1 MSTSRAVLSSLVL
14 GAFLSLS
21 LAPSASADPGGVQS
35 RLIGDRL
42 VRVERGAIE
51 PVQVPVRPV
60 ASFGVAGDRL
70 LFGGEPRAAA
80 SGTDGWYGMNLWSV
94 GIDGSEPRR
103 LTRGRTVLR
112 AVWSEP
118 AGLVAYWT
126 RDMEIWVMRPDGS
139 NARRV
144 ASPGASPAFSP
155 DGTRLAYARLPK
167 EWQPGG
173 LPGGFDL
180 HVLELA
186 TGTDRELT
194 SGYDDAEPIWTPD
207 GRALLFLSG
216 GRTGLTSLWRITAE
230 GTELTQLTNAGQ
242 SRMTEQ
248 FVKNPATNLDVEWS
262 PDGSLLLYGALY
274 TEAGEVMVLDF
285 DRSGMVREARELGEG
300 RSPSWTAQ
308 GTVQVIRE
316 EAQGL
321 RAVELPVRG
330 EGVLKVLDVTGAPVS
345 ALDIR
350 PGRGVEFLAGQVG
363 LEVDKTHTNP
373 PRYRFPLSYHPAGNR
388 YYYDNDSSGG
398 IRSWKCNGET
408 YNGHRGSDYP
418 APCGTPIYA
427 GHNGSVSARNDGC
440 PNVGFWGSTCGGGFG
455 NYVKLNNGNNWYS
468 IYAHMQAGTPIGF
481 VGVACGQYIGTS
493 YTSGNST
500 GCHLH
505 FEVQHYG
512 YPWDDP
518 YAGSCSGPESFW
530 CNQNGDGAGFPG
542 RACC

>member
-1 MSTSRAVLSSLVL
+1 MSRAILASFAL
-14 GAFLSLS
+14 GALLFLSQ
-21 LAPSASADPGGVQS
+21 APSASADVGV
-35 RLIGDRL
+35 RMIGDRL
-42 VRVERGAIE
+42 VRSERGEIE
-51 PVQVPVRPV
+51 PLEVPVRPA
-60 ASFGVAGDRL
+60 ASFGVAGDRV
-70 LFGGEPRAAA
+70 LFGAEPRAAA
-80 SGTDGWYGMNLWSV
+80 AGTDGWYGMNLWSV
-94 GIDGSEPRR
+94 GIDGSAPRR
-103 LTRGRTVLR
+103 LTQGRKVLR

-118 AGLVAYWT
+118 AGLIAYWT
-126 RDMEIWVMRPDGS
+126 RDMEIWVMRADGS

-155 DGTRLAYARLPK
+155 DGTRIAYARLPE

-180 HVLELA
+180 HVVELA
-186 TGTDRELT
+186 TGADRELT
-194 SGYDDAEPIWTPD
+194 SGYDDAEPVWTPD

-216 GRTGLTSLWRITAE
+216 GRTGLTSFWRVTVE
-230 GTELTQLTNAGQ
+230 GGELTQLTNAGQ
-242 SRMTEQ
+242 TRMTEQ
-248 FVKNPATNLDVEWS
+248 FVKNPATNLETEWS
-262 PDGSLLLYGALY
+262 PDGSMLLYGARY
-274 TEAGEVMVLDF
+274 SEAGEVMVLEF
-285 DRSGMVREARELGEG
+285 DRSWAVREARELGEG

-308 GTVQVIRE
+308 GTVEVIRE
-316 EAQGL
+316 GAQGL
-321 RAVELPVRG
+321 RAIELPVRG
-330 EGVLKVLDVTGAPVS
+330 EGVLKVLEVTAAPASEVE
-345 ALDIR
+345 IR
-350 PGRGVEFLAGQVG
+350 PGRNVEFLASEVNQI
-363 LEVDKTHTNP
+363 VDKTHTNP

-530 CNQNGDGAGFPG
+530 CNQNGDGAGFPS